1 MADLLPEGD
10 FEEEEGLS
18 KLGLWITIV
27 VIVLIL
33 GIGAVGY
40 YLFQMLRA
48 EQAGLGGE
56 VGKEVQ
62 RLMDLSHQ
70 VTSLQKELT
79 TLHSQVTLLESKQTV
94 RERKWRQMLD
104 QQAEVFD
111 GKLAALEKKLEL
123 SHSKLANQ
131 IQFIQRQVNRT
142 RTDVMLADAEYLLS
156 VANQKLNL
164 TGDVTAALKAMEA
177 ADALL
182 RHSGDPSVYKV
193 REALAKE
200 LVALKK
206 VQAPDPV
213 GISAR
218 ILALE
223 DRIHALP
230 LFLPHMGRVSKTE
243 APKEQPS
250 DDLVEQWKEILT
262 IRRRRTERPV
272 EAILTPE
279 EVEAIRHALV
289 LKLETARFAA
299 VRGQPEL
306 YRSSLEAAI
315 KWVKQHFQIK
325 DRDVQEFISEM
336 NDLIK
341 QPVAVEFP
349 EIGTSL
355 KLLRHLPQLRLE
367 LEQLDTGQT
376 HSPLPI
382 RKQAPESAP
391 PKPAIPV
398 KQNQAP
404 SARKKGA
411 AKPDTKEMNKGQA
424 ERIPADD
431 GSKSQ

>member
-10 FEEEEGLS
+10 FEDEDEGLS
-18 KLGLWITIV
+18 KLGLWITVV

-56 VGKEVQ
+56 VGKEVR
-62 RLMDLSHQ
+62 RLMDLTHQ
-70 VTSLQKELT
+70 VTSLQKEVT
-79 TLHSQVTLLESKQTV
+79 TLHSQVTLLESKQTA

-104 QQAEVFD
+104 QQAKVFD
-111 GKLAALEKKLEL
+111 GKLAALEKKLEM

-142 RTDVMLADAEYLLS
+142 RADVMLADAEYLLT

-164 TGDVTAALKAMEA
+164 TGDVASALDALAA

-182 RHSGDPSVYKV
+182 RQSGDPSVYKV
-193 REALAKE
+193 REALARE
-200 LVALKK
+200 LAALKK

-213 GISAR
+213 GVSAR

-223 DRIHALP
+223 DRIHTLP
-230 LFLPHMGRVSKTE
+230 LFLPHMGKVSKTE
-243 APKEQPS
+243 SPKEQTS
-250 DDLVEQWKEILT
+250 EDLVDQWKNILT
-262 IRRRRTERPV
+262 IRRRHTERPV

-306 YRSSLEAAI
+306 YRSSLEAAV
-315 KWVKQHFQIK
+315 KWVGRHFQTK
-325 DRDVQEFISEM
+325 EGKVREFIDEL
-336 NDLIK
+336 NDLIR

-349 EIGTSL
+349 EIGASL

-367 LEQLDTGQT
+367 LDRLDGGAAV
-376 HSPLPI
+376 SSRKRAAPLGSKPAEK
-382 RKQAPESAP
+382 RPASSAP
-391 PKPAIPV
+391 V
-398 KQNQAP
+398 KAD
-404 SARKKGA
+404 SRSGGEKEKTGRGGA
-411 AKPDTKEMNKGQA
+411 ATSA
-424 ERIPADD
+424 ES
-431 GSKSQ
+431 SKLQ